1 MWRKSI
7 WKLNCHSNGWRNQPL
22 YLLSFWSAAPLC
34 VKQKMNNWTGS
45 FLFSLDDPD
54 PILFPPLLWVGN
66 TVMVIS
72 EGFPSTLDRGDGSVP
87 NLSHKLKCGLGR
99 QRQVPRR
106 YLFWY
111 NLNRICFLFEAPPPT
126 ITGARQT
133 ELYYYP
139 WMASSP
145 QWWWLENCL
154 ICSLINVAEERRW
167 KPITPFNEWDNSQR
181 RGWAISL
188 VPK

>member
-1 MWRKSI
+1 MDGVTNLFIFYLFGVLPRYASNRKWIIEPVVSYF
-7 WKLNCHSNGWRNQPL
+7 L
-22 YLLSFWSAAPLC
+22 
-34 VKQKMNNWTGS
+34 WTNRTP
-45 FLFSLDDPD
+45 FFSL
-54 PILFPPLLWVGN
+54 LFCES
-66 TVMVIS
+66 VIS

-87 NLSHKLKCGLGR
+87 NLSHKLKYGLGR

-133 ELYYYP
+133 ELYYNP

-188 VPK
+188 VNK